1 MGYILRR
8 GYKSALVANLKTML
22 NEVLEPS
29 PKLNASHEFDQST
42 FDAVVKFQVS
52 HSLKPDGQVGSHTW
66 GALGKEIG
74 IRDLPLEVISLLPTW
89 LKRLITGKTQ
99 VVGAMAFNPS
109 TFFGMYMEAF
119 GGQSQSQIDGLE
131 QLLTFIE
138 FDRDVMDIR
147 WAAYMLATVKWEC
160 DDTWQPIDEGGKGAG
175 HPYGVPVKVK
185 DKSGKEYTNVYYGR
199 GYVQLTWKA
208 NYETMSQTLNLGD
221 ELVIHPEKAL
231 DAGIAYQVMSYGMRN
246 GSFTGRKLSDFISG
260 NQCDYKDSRK
270 IINGLDQWQV
280 IKGFAEKLET
290 MLRASLD
297 A

>member
-1 MGYILRR
+1 M
-8 GYKSALVANLKTML
+8 
-22 NEVLEPS
+22 
-29 PKLNASHEFDQST
+29 
-42 FDAVVKFQVS
+42 
-52 HSLKPDGQVGSHTW
+52 
-66 GALGKEIG
+66 
-74 IRDLPLEVISLLPTW
+74 
-89 LKRLITGKTQ
+89 
-99 VVGAMAFNPS
+99 
-109 TFFGMYMEAF
+109 
-119 GGQSQSQIDGLE
+119 
-131 QLLTFIE
+131 
-138 FDRDVMDIR
+138 
-147 WAAYMLATVKWEC
+147 
-160 DDTWQPIDEGGKGAG
+160 
-175 HPYGVPVKVK
+175 PVKVK